1 MRIRDISQA
10 GFYARP
16 ATTSA
21 SGRLPARKN
30 HELKFHAVH
39 VISVAPMFITELTQ
53 FVLIPITETEDGGF
67 EVIDPDVLFD
77 DDDGWRFLCD
87 GSEPDFGPHTFL
99 MKLIQ
104 LSGYSEDDARRIACD
119 TLVESLDRQIY
130 GAAQTHASATLDNL
144 R

>member
-16 ATTSA
+16 GTTSA
-21 SGRLPARKN
+21 GGRPPAGKNRELQFHLLP
-30 HELKFHAVH
+30 VMS
-39 VISVAPMFITELTQ
+39 IAPMFITELAR
-53 FVLIPITETEDGGF
+53 FVFIPITETEDGGF
-67 EVIDPDVLFD
+67 KVIDPDVLFD

-104 LSGYSEDDARRIACD
+104 LGGYSEDDARRIARD

-130 GAAQTHASATLDNL
+130 GPAQTHASATLDNL
-144 R
+144 G

>member
-16 ATTSA
+16 AATSA
-21 SGRLPARKN
+21 GGRPPPGKSRELQFHLLP
-30 HELKFHAVH
+30 VMS
-39 VISVAPMFITELTQ
+39 IAPMFITELAR
-53 FVLIPITETEDGGF
+53 FVLIPITETEDGGL
-67 EVIDPDVLFD
+67 EMIDPDVLFD

-87 GSEPDFGPHTFL
+87 GCEPDFGPHTFL
-99 MKLIQ
+99 MKLFE
-104 LSGYSEDDARRIACD
+104 LGGYSEDDARRIARD

-130 GAAQTHASATLDNL
+130 GAAQTHASATPENL

>member
-16 ATTSA
+16 GATSA
-21 SGRLPARKN
+21 GGRLPARKN
-30 HELKFHAVH
+30 RELQFHAVH
-39 VISVAPMFITELTQ
+39 VISVAPMFITELTR

-99 MKLIQ
+99 TKLIE
-104 LSGYSEDDARRIACD
+104 LGGYSADEARRIARD

-130 GAAQTHASATLDNL
+130 GPAQTHAPFTLDDL